1 MTAHRIHGN
10 DIMKKPLLA
19 LTAGL
24 LLIGNAAAQAQT
36 QSPNTNDDT
45 QVLLAQIQADKAAV
59 VLRSLELTDQEA
71 RGFSPLYDE
80 YQKERKQIGERQI
93 ATLNKFASN
102 YGSMTEDAA
111 GDILKEWFKVQEEK
125 TDLVKK
131 YAKRFDR
138 VLPRTKVLRFVQV
151 ENKLE
156 TVLDLQAARVIPLA
170 K

>member
-1 MTAHRIHGN
+1 
-10 DIMKKPLLA
+10 MKRTLLA

-24 LLIGNAAAQAQT
+24 LLAGNVATQAQT

-45 QVLLAQIQADKAAV
+45 QLLLSQIQADKAAV
-59 VLRSLELTDQEA
+59 VLRSLELTDQEM
-71 RGFSPLYDE
+71 RGFSPIYDE
-80 YQKERKQIGERQI
+80 YQKERKAIGERQI

-111 GDILKEWFKVQEEK
+111 GDILKEWFKIQEEK

-131 YAKRFDR
+131 YSKRFDR
-138 VLPRTKVLRFVQV
+138 VLPKTKVLRFVQV

-156 TVLDLQAARVIPLA
+156 TILDLQAARVIPLA

>member
-1 MTAHRIHGN
+1 MMNRS
-10 DIMKKPLLA
+10 LLA
-19 LTAGL
+19 LAACVL
-24 LLIGNAAAQAQT
+24 LLGNAAYAQT

-45 QVLLAQIQADKAAV
+45 QMLLSQIAADKAAV

-71 RGFSPLYDE
+71 RGFTPIYDE
-80 YQKERKQIGERQI
+80 YQKERKAIGERQV

-102 YGSMTEDAA
+102 YASMTEDAA
-111 GDILKEWFKVQEEK
+111 GDILKEWFKIQEDK
-125 TDLVKK
+125 NDLVRK

-156 TVLDLQAARVIPLA
+156 NLIDMQAARVIPLA